1 MGYYMGKRIIYAVM
15 TLAAVLWLASCSVY
29 NHVPEGRY
37 LIDKVE
43 VISTEGKNEPVSK
56 YRNYSY
62 QTPNSKWLGLVRFP
76 LRIYSMS
83 STRHPDRW
91 ISRTLRRIGEEPVLL
106 DEMLSEVSVQD
117 MKRSL
122 MNSGYLKAQVN
133 VETEYSKKPKATVR
147 YKINPGS
154 MYVVDNIR
162 YTIQDTIIGLII
174 NDNIKNSL
182 LHEGMNLESGVLD
195 AERVR
200 ITELLQKQGYWAFNK
215 DFISFVAD
223 TVAGSDKAGLNMI
236 VAADRADQAG
246 SSRQHTQYYV
256 SDIDYVLMDNH
267 NFSAVNFDEMK
278 TVDYDGFRLHYPS
291 GDEKPIL
298 HPSVIASHSF
308 LRDGLLYN
316 TDSVSKTRTSLA
328 RLGILSYTNIR
339 FEPLQGTSDRLKANV
354 YLVSQPKHS
363 FSFEVEGTNTAG
375 DLGAA
380 ASLSFTNRNLFRGSE
395 QLTLKLRG
403 AYESITNLPGYSG
416 DTYTE
421 YGLESNLDFPELL
434 VPFVSQA
441 QQRRSQATSR
451 FSLKMNTQ
459 NRPEFNKTIFSAGWS
474 YLWSDGWRKTHRL
487 DVIDLNYIVLPWISE
502 NFRKEYLDPISSKN
516 SILKYSYENL
526 LITKFGYT
534 FYYSNSS
541 LKSSSPFQFS
551 VRIGA
556 ETSGNAFYGMSKL
569 FDREN
574 NSEGQYEVMNIAFA
588 QYVKHDFS
596 FTGNWKTD
604 ASSNLVVHVEYGI
617 AYPYNNSSS
626 LPFEKRYFAGGA
638 NSVRGWS
645 VRELGPGTYQGGDKY
660 IDYIK
665 QSGDIKLGAS
675 VEYRTKMFWKLNS
688 ALFVDAGNIWTIR
701 EYDEQPGGLFSF
713 DSFYKEV
720 AVAYGLGIRMDLGF
734 LVLRVDGGMKAYNPA
749 GSTPYQKMPL
759 LHPNLG
765 RDFAFHLAVGY
776 PF

>member
-1 MGYYMGKRIIYAVM
+1 MNKGMYRIRGV
-15 TLAAVLWLASCSVY
+15 LQVAACLLGLASCSVY
-29 NHVPEGRY
+29 KHVPESRY
-37 LIDKVE
+37 LLDKVE
-43 VISTEGKNEPVSK
+43 VVSVEGKLDAVSK
-56 YRNYSY
+56 YKNYSY
-62 QTPNSKWLGLVRFP
+62 QTPNTKWLGLVRFP

-83 STRHPDRW
+83 STKHPDRW
-91 ISRTLRRIGEEPVLL
+91 ISRTLRKIGEEPVLL
-106 DEMLSEVSVQD
+106 DEMLCDVSVQD
-117 MKRSL
+117 MKRTL
-122 MNSGYLKAQVN
+122 MNAGYLKAQVN
-133 VETEYSKKPKATVR
+133 VETEYSRKPKAKVR
-147 YKINPGS
+147 YELKPGT
-154 MYVVDNIR
+154 MYVVDDIR
-162 YTIQDTIIGLII
+162 YTIQDTIIGII
-174 NDNIKNSL
+174 IDDNKKNSL

-195 AERVR
+195 AERSR

-215 DFISFVAD
+215 DYISFVAD
-223 TVAGSDKAGLNMI
+223 TVTGSEKAGLNMI
-236 VAADRADQAG
+236 VAADRTDQDG
-246 SSRQHTQYYV
+246 SLRQHIQYYV
-256 SDIDYVLMDNH
+256 SDVNYVLMDNP
-267 NFSAVNFDEMK
+267 NFSAVNYDRMNKIE
-278 TVDYDGFRLHYPS
+278 YDGFTLHYPA

-298 HPSVIASHSF
+298 RPSVIGSHSF
-308 LRDGLLYN
+308 LSNGLLFN
-316 TDSVSKTRTSLA
+316 TDSVSKTYSSLS

-339 FEPLQGTSDRLKANV
+339 FEPIPDFVDRLKANV

-363 FSFEVEGTNTAG
+363 FSFEIEGTNTAG

-434 VPFVSQA
+434 VPFISQA

-487 DVIDLNYIVLPWISE
+487 DVIDLNYIVLPWISD

-516 SILKYSYENL
+516 SILRYSYENL

-534 FYYSNSS
+534 FYYSNSNI
-541 LKSSSPFQFS
+541 KSTSPFQYS

-556 ETSGNAFYGMSKL
+556 ETSGNVFYGASKL
-569 FDREN
+569 FDRKLNE
-574 NSEGQYEVMNIAFA
+574 EGQYEIMNIAFA

-596 FTGNWKTD
+596 FTANWKTD
-604 ASSNLVVHVEYGI
+604 ATSNFLVHVEYGI

-645 VRELGPGTYQGGDKY
+645 VRELGPGTYQGDDKT

-675 VEYRTKMFWKLNS
+675 MEYRTKMFWKLNS

-701 EYDEQPGGLFSF
+701 DYDEQPGGLFSF
-713 DSFYKEV
+713 DTFYKEI
-720 AVAYGLGIRMDLGF
+720 AVAYGLGFRMDLGF

-749 GSTPYQKMPL
+749 GSTSYQKMPL
-759 LHPNLG
+759 LHPNLS

>member
-1 MGYYMGKRIIYAVM
+1 MNRNPIRI
-15 TLAAVLWLASCSVY
+15 LALLLLVLGVASCSVY
-29 NHVPEGRY
+29 KYVPEGHY
-37 LIDKVE
+37 LLGKVE
-43 VISTEGKNEPVSK
+43 VTAEDKTMTDISK
-56 YRNYSY
+56 YRNLSY
-62 QTPNSKWLGLVRFP
+62 QMPNLRWFGLFRFP
-76 LRIYSMS
+76 LRLYSFTGTRAGEAPVIYD
-83 STRHPDRW
+83 P
-91 ISRTLRRIGEEPVLL
+91 L
-106 DEMLSEVSVQD
+106 LSEATCVD

-122 MNSGYLKAQVN
+122 MNAGYLNADV
-133 VETEYSKKPKATVR
+133 TYSTKNRRKPKTTVSF
-147 YKINPGS
+147 NLQPGK
-154 MYVVDNIR
+154 MFIV
-162 YTIQDTIIGLII
+162 DTIRITVQDSRIEQII
-174 NDNIKNSL
+174 KDNSKQSL
-182 LHEGMNLESGVLD
+182 LVSGMNLD
-195 AERVR
+195 ASILNDERNR
-200 ITELLQKQGYWAFNK
+200 IVELVHKYGYYRFNR

-223 TVAGSDKAGLNMI
+223 TVRGSEKVGLNMI
-236 VAADRADQAG
+236 VSAESVDEDGTVHPHRQYTV
-246 SSRQHTQYYV
+246 SS
-256 SDIDYVLMDNH
+256 
-267 NFSAVNFDEMK
+267 
-278 TVDYDGFRLHYPS
+278 VDYYLSDKNGNMPGVDISARIDTCESFRLIYSGNDSRPS
-291 GDEKPIL
+291 LRPKIID
-298 HPSVIASHSF
+298 SHSF
-308 LRDGLLYN
+308 LRGGMKYN
-316 TDSVSKTRTSLA
+316 SDSISRTYMSLS
-328 RLGILSYTNIR
+328 RLGILRYSNIS
-339 FEPLQGTSDRLKANV
+339 FEDVPGQDNSLKANV
-354 YLVSQPKHS
+354 MMTSLPKHS

-380 ASLSFTNRNLFRGSE
+380 ASLSFTNRNLFRCSE

-569 FDREN
+569 FNREN